1 MKKSLRILIAL
12 SIAASSIIYIQ
23 PASAVD
29 GFDSENRLMATSLG
43 SCWTSWLPEISWK
56 LLVNSN
62 SQITK
67 VQLQMLDN
75 RTPTRGLELY
85 SDLDGDVGSLI
96 GSFNYNSARG
106 VSSSGIATFDATTP
120 LTVSSGNVYWLKVN
134 SDHICVPFS
143 PATFYESGLSINL
156 SSGQSILRYFGGYL
170 TQSINMAF
178 FGSPLTSA
186 PTVPTAVVATATGKT
201 SATVSFAAPASN
213 GGSAVTS
220 YTATSSPGGIT
231 KTLQQSAGGTFT
243 FDGLQASTAYSFA
256 VTATNAIGTSSATNS
271 NLVNTLALE
280 VASFSALTFQDDGT
294 GTAGKIIWAG
304 MNIDAVL
311 YTGPEA
317 YYPGPFNYGTFTGG
331 WNGRIRNLTPD
342 TTYTVTITAI
352 SADGVGGNRSLT
364 FKTNAALPVIIG
376 AASSTTAQS
385 DATKLEQLL
394 NWVDENT
401 YVTGEATNMSG
412 LLTDFAALKTSP
424 SSTKIKVPLSSVS
437 TVVATSLTP
446 NSCSVVSTTADVNAG
461 EITAL
466 TTDKCTISYTVTGG
480 SGAPAT
486 FVRDFVFTYFELK
499 CGAGTYKLKAGVV
512 SSGGSCTG
520 AVTIDATAT
529 SIAYFAFEGSLM
541 TSVTLPN
548 SIIMIANYAFLKS
561 RALTSVVLGNAISR
575 IGIAAFAYTGITSI
589 SLPDSLR
596 TLDRKAFV
604 EMPLTSLIIPVGTK
618 TIDEYLTANSPAL
631 SIVTVPNTVTSAGL
645 YAFVN
650 GGVKTVNYCGNNGS
664 VLSAI
669 RQQGISPTCVAPAL
683 APVTSSNSNP

>member
-1 MKKSLRILIAL
+1 MKKYLRILIAL
-12 SIAASSIIYIQ
+12 SIAASSIISIQ
-23 PASAVD
+23 PASAVG
-29 GFDSENRLMATSLG
+29 GFDTESRLLATSIG
-43 SCWTSWLPEISWK
+43 SCDNSWISGVNWK
-56 LLVNSN
+56 LLANSN

-67 VQLQMLDN
+67 VQIEMYVS
-75 RTPTRGLELY
+75 RTPTGGLELY
-85 SDLDGDVGSLI
+85 SDLNGDRGNLI
-96 GSFNYNSARG
+96 GSLNYNSIRG
-106 VSSSGIATFDATTP
+106 VSSNGIATFDATTP
-120 LTVSSGNVYWLKVN
+120 LQVSSGNYYWLKVDSEN
-134 SDHICVPFS
+134 TCYPLTIP
-143 PATFYESGLSINL
+143 TFYESGLSINL
-156 SSGQSILRYFGGYL
+156 SSGRSIYRFFGGFG
-170 TQSINMAF
+170 TGFINMAF

-186 PTVPTAVVATATGKT
+186 PTAPTAVVATATGKT
-201 SATVSFAAPASN
+201 SATVSFAAPSSDGAS
-213 GGSAVTS
+213 AITT

-311 YTGPEA
+311 YTGPKA

-364 FKTNAALPVIIG
+364 FKTIAALPVIIG
-376 AASSTTAQS
+376 AASSTTVQS

-401 YVTGEATNMSG
+401 YVTGEATNMSD

-446 NSCSVVSTTADVNAG
+446 NSCSVVSTTAEVNAG

-548 SIIMIANYAFLKS
+548 SITMIANYAFLKS
-561 RALTSVVLGNAISR
+561 RALTSVVLGNAVSR

-589 SLPDSLR
+589 SLPNSLR

-604 EMPLTSLIIPVGTK
+604 EMSLTSLTIPVGT
-618 TIDEYLTANSPAL
+618 TTVGDYLIANSLSL

-669 RQQGISPTCVAPAL
+669 RQQGILARCVAPVT
-683 APVTSSNSNP
+683 APMTSSNSNP